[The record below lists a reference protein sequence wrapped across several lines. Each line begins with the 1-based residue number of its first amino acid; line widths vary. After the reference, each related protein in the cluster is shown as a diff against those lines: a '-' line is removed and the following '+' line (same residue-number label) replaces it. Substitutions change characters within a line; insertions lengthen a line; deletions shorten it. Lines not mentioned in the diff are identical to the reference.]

1 MGRKSANRVQDER
14 LAETKKES
22 NLKMGKGHEKA
33 CREEDRLTVQEAA
46 RGVTSHGATSRH
58 TRQDGRG
65 ENSATG
71 PAALWRAAVFPKA
84 PACSSFLPSDS
95 LLNVCLQDRELL
107 FT

>member
-1 MGRKSANRVQDER
+1 MSANQVQDER